1 MHAMKRLFA
10 FLVALPLV
18 LFGCSTQTPEPPEP
32 PRMASFEASIG
43 TKLAQD
49 AAEYAEKSTELCL
62 GKWFESYVASRKV
75 VVLIGDREPTTFG
88 PWTAAKEYGTTDAKD
103 DGSLTEW
110 ADNYYITHDWSEIGQ
125 QILSLVPGDVVTVN
139 GRQARVTEVFNY
151 PKDSYYDEIMQ
162 LSGKKGIVLQTCYP
176 ESDYNR
182 IVFAST

>member
-1 MHAMKRLFA
+1 MKRIFA
-10 FLVALPLV
+10 FLVVIPLF
-18 LFGCSTQTPEPPEP
+18 LFGCETATPEPPEP

-43 TKLAQD
+43 TKLAKN
-49 AAEYAEKSTELCL
+49 AAEYVESSTQLCL

-75 VVLIGDREPTTFG
+75 EVLIGDREPSSFG
-88 PWTAAKEYGTTDAKD
+88 PWTAAKEYGTTDAND

-110 ADNYYITHDWSEIGQ
+110 ADDYYITHDWSEIGQ
-125 QILSLVPGDVVTVN
+125 QILGLVPGDVVTIN

-176 ESDYNR
+176 ASDYNR

>member
-1 MHAMKRLFA
+1 MKRLLA
-10 FLVALPLV
+10 LLLVLPLV
-18 LFGCSTQTPEPPEP
+18 LFGCGAKTPEPPEP

-43 TKLAQD
+43 TKLVED
-49 AAEYAEKSTELCL
+49 AVGYAKRSSELCL
-62 GKWFESYVASRKV
+62 SVWFEAYVTSRKV
-75 VVLIGDREPTTFG
+75 EVLVGDREPASFG

-125 QILSLVPGDVVTVN
+125 QILGLVPGDVVTVN
-139 GRQARVTEVFNY
+139 GRQAKVTEVFNY